1 MNYDPAI
8 VGRYGKLVEL
18 WATDR
23 YPLTLDYPAVDGLKF
38 DATDEDGRP
47 WDVKGSMTN
56 GVRPTFKFWEDQHE
70 TLGREGGGYVLVWY
84 RAEGREITVVSSRSV
99 RARALKIDN
108 WTNPGE
114 THYRSHSREAQI
126 PVSRLRARH
135 DNHLKHQI

>member
-1 MNYDPAI
+1 MSYDPAI

-18 WATDR
+18 WATNR
-23 YPLTLDYPAVDGLKF
+23 YPLTLDYPVVDGLKF
-38 DATDEDGRP
+38 DASDEDGRP

-70 TLGREGGGYVLVWY
+70 TLADADGGYALVWY
-84 RAEGREITVVSSRSV
+84 RAEGREITVVSSRTI
-99 RARALKIDN
+99 RARDLEITN

-126 PVSRLRARH
+126 PSKRLRDA
-135 DNHLKHQI
+135 K